1 MNVRKNWINT
11 SSNDYHSVE
20 DTIADVKDNYDTRRY
35 YSAEGYSVK
44 IDNIITQVIIQ
55 SHLNPLN
62 QGNIDKKIHMPVES
76 IVSTGSIIEWDS
88 DYWIIV
94 SNIDDLGAYKSASM
108 VKCNNTLS
116 FYSPSTLTIHSI
128 PCYIDS
134 NVRLYSMGAEDSK
147 YISIPD
153 SSIIVRVAN
162 TTITAE
168 IERNDIFL
176 LSNIDN
182 YKIVDINSVIEPGL
196 IVFKMEWCAEEQEI
210 PVHNYTI
217 SILNGS
223 TAIIAKNNTLQLNT
237 LVTDNSIEVLS
248 PIITYTSSDED
259 IATVS
264 NDGIISCLAVG
275 SATISVTYKSVSSN
289 IELTVQEEVIPD
301 NYTVNITGVNSIK
314 FNSSITLTA
323 TIFNNGIIDGTKSVI
338 WGVFNQDGTDDTYV
352 SIVSE
357 TGNSIDLKAT
367 NSAYINKYVVVQ
379 ARKLYDALV
388 CDEHVIQIKSLF

>member
-1 MNVRKNWINT
+1 MTWWTDYQARRGQDRKTLYINNSKNLVSTEFENSTSYNSVTINNVSRDVRIVEESSVVSNPNRKRLICYPDETINVGDVVVWENANWICVN
-11 SSNDYHSVE
+11 NDL
-20 DTIADVKDNYDTRRY
+20 T
-35 YSAEGYSVK
+35 
-44 IDNIITQVIIQ
+44 
-55 SHLNPLN
+55 
-62 QGNIDKKIHMPVES
+62 
-76 IVSTGSIIEWDS
+76 
-88 DYWIIV
+88 
-94 SNIDDLGAYKSASM
+94 SNISDVGIIIKS
-108 VKCNNTLS
+108 NNTLS

-134 NVRLYSMGAEDSK
+134 NVRLYSMGEQSSK
-147 YISIPD
+147 YISVPD
-153 SSIIVRVAN
+153 SSIIVRVPN
-162 TTITAE
+162 TSITKE
-168 IERNDIFL
+168 IKRNDIFL

-314 FNSSITLTA
+314 LNSSITLTA

-338 WGVFNQDGTDDTYV
+338 WEVFNQDGTDDTYV

-357 TGNSIDLKAT
+357 TSNSIDLKAT

>member
-1 MNVRKNWINT
+1 LTWWTDYQARRGQDRKTLYINNSKNLVSTEFENSTSYNSVTINNVSRDVRIVEESSVVSNPNRKRLICYPDETINVGDVVVWENANWICVN
-11 SSNDYHSVE
+11 NDL
-20 DTIADVKDNYDTRRY
+20 T
-35 YSAEGYSVK
+35 
-44 IDNIITQVIIQ
+44 
-55 SHLNPLN
+55 
-62 QGNIDKKIHMPVES
+62 
-76 IVSTGSIIEWDS
+76 
-88 DYWIIV
+88 
-94 SNIDDLGAYKSASM
+94 SNISDVGIIIKS
-108 VKCNNTLS
+108 NNTLS

-134 NVRLYSMGAEDSK
+134 NVRLYSMGEQSSK
-147 YISIPD
+147 YISVPD
-153 SSIIVRVAN
+153 SSIIVRVPN
-162 TTITAE
+162 TSITKE
-168 IERNDIFL
+168 IKRNDIFL

-314 FNSSITLTA
+314 LNSSITLTA

-338 WGVFNQDGTDDTYV
+338 WEVFNQDGTDDTYV

-357 TGNSIDLKAT
+357 TSNSIDLKAT

>member
-108 VKCNNTLS
+108 VKSNNTLS

-182 YKIVDINSVIEPGL
+182 YKVVDINSVIEPGL
-196 IVFKMEWCAEEQEI
+196 IVFKMEWCSEEQEI
-210 PVHNYTI
+210 PVHTI
-217 SILNGS
+217 SILN
-223 TAIIAKNNTLQLNT
+223 NTPLQITQSQPLILNVAVCEDGI
-237 LVTDNSIEVLS
+237 LLDS
-248 PIITYTSSDED
+248 PPTYSFSSSDEE
-259 IATVS
+259 IATINDNGEVSALGLGIVTFTVVLDNDDTVS
-264 NDGIISCLAVG
+264 NSINVEIIA
-275 SATISVTYKSVSSN
+275 
-289 IELTVQEEVIPD
+289 
-301 NYTVNITGVNSIK
+301 
-314 FNSSITLTA
+314 
-323 TIFNNGIIDGTKSVI
+323 
-338 WGVFNQDGTDDTYV
+338 
-352 SIVSE
+352 
-357 TGNSIDLKAT
+357 
-367 NSAYINKYVVVQ
+367 
-379 ARKLYDALV
+379 
-388 CDEHVIQIKSLF
+388 DEN